1 MGSQLDWGGT
11 RSQEEGRRRQSL
23 LHTSVVLL
31 LQIKSSMF
39 HSAAIFG
46 EGGAPREVGES
57 YHCFFSRPAVV
68 SPCEVTFEFTIPLRK
83 AINSQINIS
92 PSPSLFNTL
101 SLSHMDVQA
110 IEKTK
115 EIALRKRLYC

>member
-1 MGSQLDWGGT
+1 M
-11 RSQEEGRRRQSL
+11 
-23 LHTSVVLL
+23 L
-31 LQIKSSMF
+31 LQQPSI
-39 HSAAIFG
+39 
-46 EGGAPREVGES
+46 
-57 YHCFFSRPAVV
+57 V

-92 PSPSLFNTL
+92 PSLSLALFLSPLSLSL

-115 EIALRKRLYC
+115 EIALRKRLYCYSVCAEIATTASR

>member
-1 MGSQLDWGGT
+1 M
-11 RSQEEGRRRQSL
+11 
-23 LHTSVVLL
+23 L
-31 LQIKSSMF
+31 LQQPS
-39 HSAAIFG
+39 
-46 EGGAPREVGES
+46 
-57 YHCFFSRPAVV
+57 VV

-92 PSPSLFNTL
+92 PSLSLALSFSLSL

-115 EIALRKRLYC
+115 EIALRKRLYCYSVCAEIATTASR

>member
-1 MGSQLDWGGT
+1 
-11 RSQEEGRRRQSL
+11 
-23 LHTSVVLL
+23 
-31 LQIKSSMF
+31 MF
-39 HSAAIFG
+39 HSTAIFG
-46 EGGAPREVGES
+46 EGGAPREVGDLIIAS
-57 YHCFFSRPAVV
+57 SADQPVV